1 MEHFDEKQGIREKSL
16 YTFHLDTPRVVIAVS
31 VFLGVVALTFLL
43 GMTFTK
49 GNKVNAEK
57 LTASDL
63 LTSGGHDLNRP
74 DQGFQDQNNPA
85 EAAQPNT
92 QAPSQ
97 AKLQPDT
104 GNALLSSNKPTNDND
119 FLSPFVNEAEP
130 TVDGTSI
137 NDSPKNEKIAE
148 KKKEKEVKKKNKTA
162 MKESIIS
169 DNSSVKKNTVK
180 KKSSVIPAVNES
192 KNSTKGSFAVQV
204 ASYDKRSKAANEI
217 ENLKKLNY
225 NAYMN
230 DILVDGKQ
238 FFRVR
243 IGPLSSKEKAAAILD
258 EVQDNNRY
266 ASSYIV
272 KE

>member
-49 GNKVNAEK
+49 GDKVNPES

-63 LTSGGHDLNRP
+63 LASGKHDWNKF
-74 DQGFQDQNNPA
+74 DQGLHSQTESVDA
-85 EAAQPNT
+85 VQPNS
-92 QAPSQ
+92 QSPQVKSQ
-97 AKLQPDT
+97 ADADSP
-104 GNALLSSNKPTNDND
+104 LLSSNKPANDND
-119 FLSPFVNEAEP
+119 LFQPPINNKEP
-130 TVDGTSI
+130 AIDGISI
-137 NDSPKNEKIAE
+137 NDSPKHEKIAE
-148 KKKEKEVKKKNKTA
+148 KKKDKTEAKKKTKTA
-162 MKESIIS
+162 MKESSPS
-169 DNSSVKKNTVK
+169 DSRSKKDIAK
-180 KKSSVIPAVNES
+180 KKSSVIPVVNES
-192 KNSTKGSFAVQV
+192 RNSGKGSFAVQV

-243 IGPLSSKEKAAAILD
+243 IGPLSSKEKAAAILS
-258 EVQDNNRY
+258 EIQDNDRY
-266 ASSYIV
+266 TSSYIV